1 MLVRVWFVLVALTIF
16 GLLAMG
22 WAQENE
28 TPKTEKLDGTVK
40 GIIVGLN
47 RVTLAVLSSSTSHDL
62 LAHKPRKTSTLVADR
77 NGSDCALPKEKA
89 MEVFGL
95 NRLAHT
101 NRQNKRLLLSRLH
114 SRKCR

>member
-16 GLLAMG
+16 GLVAMG

-47 RVTLAVLSSSTSHDL
+47 RVTLGSPIIPTSHVL

-77 NGSDCALPKEKA
+77 NGSDCALPK
-89 MEVFGL
+89 
-95 NRLAHT
+95 R
-101 NRQNKRLLLSRLH
+101 KRWKSLD
-114 SRKCR
+114 